1 MKLFA
6 KSLAAA
12 SLALATTIAVPATAQ
27 VQGNIATVDTPRVII
42 GTTAFQTAYQQIST
56 TYQSQIEARRARNQE
71 RQTLLQ
77 QLDTNNDQQLDEA
90 EQAAAANATQT
101 TRIQEID
108 REIQGLTAQIDGAR
122 VYAVEQ
128 LLAQY
133 SAALQ
138 EVVQAQ
144 SIQMLVS
151 PDAIIYTPPQAD
163 ISQQVTT
170 ALNAKVPSVQITP
183 AQGWQPNR
191 NSVAIFQQ
199 IQQVLLT
206 AQAIQQQQ
214 AAQQQQQQ
222 QPATQAPSG
231 R

>member
-6 KSLAAA
+6 KSLAIAG
-12 SLALATTIAVPATAQ
+12 LAMSTAVAVPATAQ
-27 VQGNIATVDTPRVII
+27 VQGNVATVDTARVVI

-56 TYQSQIEARRARNQE
+56 TYQSQIDTRRARNQE

-77 QLDTNNDQQLDEA
+77 QLDTNNDNQLDEA
-90 EQAAAANATQT
+90 EQAAAANAAQT
-101 TRIQEID
+101 IRIQAID
-108 REIQGLTAQIDGAR
+108 QEIQTLTAQIDGAR

-128 LLAQY
+128 ILMQY
-133 SAALQ
+133 SSSLQ

-144 SIQMLVS
+144 SIQMIVS
-151 PDAIIYTPPQAD
+151 PDAIIYAPPQAD
-163 ISQQVTT
+163 ISQQVTA
-170 ALNAKVPSVQITP
+170 ALNAKVPSVTIVP

-191 NSVAIFQQ
+191 NSVGVFQQ
-199 IQQVLLT
+199 IQQVLLQ
-206 AQAIQQQQ
+206 AQAIQQAQ

-222 QPATQAPSG
+222 PAAQAPEG

>member
-1 MKLFA
+1 MKFFA
-6 KSLAAA
+6 KSLAIAGLTLSAA
-12 SLALATTIAVPATAQ
+12 VAVPATAQ
-27 VQGNIATVDTPRVII
+27 VQGNVATVDTARVVI

-56 TYQSQIEARRARNQE
+56 TYQSQIDTRRARNQE

-77 QLDTNNDQQLDEA
+77 QLDTNNDNQLDEA

-101 TRIQEID
+101 TRIQAID
-108 REIQGLTAQIDGAR
+108 QEIQTLTAQIDGAR

-128 LLAQY
+128 ILMQY
-133 SAALQ
+133 SASLQ

-144 SIQMLVS
+144 SIQMIVS
-151 PDAIIYTPPQAD
+151 PDAIIYAPPQAD

-170 ALNAKVPSVQITP
+170 ALNAKVPSVTIVP

-191 NSVAIFQQ
+191 NSVAVFQQ
-199 IQQVLLT
+199 IQQVLLQ
-206 AQAIQQQQ
+206 AQAIQQAQ

-222 QPATQAPSG
+222 PAAQAPEG